1 MCIRPLSELAV
12 LALLVLTVVSCAP
25 AVDGEELALAGAE
38 RSSSAGSPTDGI
50 GYVGVGG
57 VGTGISVP
65 APATAHRPA
74 DAPDLVI
81 IAFSG
86 HCGLVCDTRSTWSY
100 LDHAS
105 ESTGGVAVLD
115 GIKRAYERLGF
126 SRIEVFGVSSF
137 ATSHY
142 SSISGKIEA
151 GYLQAQ
157 AYLDEV
163 KANWIDGM
171 VDPTRVVLVG
181 HSHGTVW
188 ASLLAMN
195 NLDVTFDSF
204 VALDAI
210 CWMWWNKHKGY
221 IKETFIDG
229 PWTIPFPLDQGDPCG
244 ILSVPGQAQPM
255 NINDVV
261 PANVIYGLEVRTS
274 FRLLS
279 LDPNVL
285 ADDDVNVRINGSYTN
300 IWGITATESHSDL
313 GRHYNRSIGWVA
325 AMLEALGV
333 PDHDDYPMATFVLP
347 TPPAGFEYSGGELI
361 PADP

>member
-1 MCIRPLSELAV
+1 MRRPFVASAVALALV
-12 LALLVLTVVSCAP
+12 LAGVAFVSCAP
-25 AVDGEELALAGAE
+25 AASSDDLARAGAT
-38 RSSSAGSPTDGI
+38 RTTSSGSPLDGI
-50 GYVGVGG
+50 GYVPVN
-57 VGTGISVP
+57 
-65 APATAHRPA
+65 APSSTLRPRPD

-86 HCGLVCDTRSTWSY
+86 HCGLICDTRSTWSY
-100 LDHAS
+100 LSNAS

-115 GIKRAYERLGF
+115 AIARAYARLGLAKV
-126 SRIEVFGVSSF
+126 EVFSASSF

-142 SSISGKIEA
+142 SSISGKIEP

-163 KANWIDGM
+163 KRDWIDG
-171 VDPTRVVLVG
+171 VADPTRVVLVG

-204 VALDAI
+204 VSLDAV
-210 CWMWWNKHKGY
+210 CWMWWNKHKQY
-221 IKETFIDG
+221 IKETFVDG

-244 ILSVPGQAQPM
+244 TLSVPGQKERR

-261 PANVIYGLEVRTS
+261 PANVIYGLEVRTT
-274 FRLLS
+274 FRLFS

-285 ADDDVNVRINGSYTN
+285 TDDNVNVRINGTYAN
-300 IWGITATESHSDL
+300 VWGITATESHSDL
-313 GRHYNRSIGWVA
+313 GKHYNRSVSWVV
-325 AMLEALGV
+325 AMLESLGI
-333 PDHDDYPMATFVLP
+333 PDHSAYPMSTFVLP
-347 TPPAGFEYSGGELI
+347 EPPEGFTYFGGELT
-361 PADP
+361 PVAP

>member
-1 MCIRPLSELAV
+1 MLKTITSVV
-12 LALLVLTVVSCAP
+12 LLVAAALLAGCAP
-25 AVDGEELALAGAE
+25 AAGGDELARAGAA
-38 RSSSAGSPTDGI
+38 RSSLSGRQVADPDYAPSNAQPT
-50 GYVGVGG
+50 
-57 VGTGISVP
+57 
-65 APATAHRPA
+65 ALHKRPA

-100 LDHAS
+100 LDQAS
-105 ESTGGVAVLD
+105 DATGGVAVVD

-126 SRIEVFGVSSF
+126 EHIEVFGVSSF
-137 ATSHY
+137 VTSHY
-142 SSISGKIEA
+142 SSISKKVEP

-163 KANWIDGM
+163 KSEWIDGTE
-171 VDPTRVVLVG
+171 DPTRVVLVG

-204 VALDAI
+204 VALDGI
-210 CWMWWNKHKGY
+210 CWMWWNKHKQY
-221 IKETFIDG
+221 VKEAFVDG

-244 ILSVPGQAQPM
+244 TLSIPGQKDRA

-261 PANVIYGLEVRTS
+261 PANVIYGLEVRTA
-274 FRLLS
+274 FRLFS

-285 ADDDVNVRINGSYTN
+285 ADDDVNVRINGTYTN
-300 IWGITATESHSDL
+300 LWGITAQESHSDL
-313 GRHYNRSIGWVA
+313 GRHYNRSVSWVST
-325 AMLEALGV
+325 MLQALGV
-333 PDHDDYPMATFVLP
+333 PDHDANPMSKFVLP
-347 TPPAGFEYSGGELI
+347 PAPEGFEYRSGDLT
-361 PADP
+361 PAAP

>member
-1 MCIRPLSELAV
+1 MSMRLA
-12 LALLVLTVVSCAP
+12 ATLLLIVIAVTAVIAACAP
-25 AVDGEELALAGAE
+25 AATREDLARAGAV
-38 RSSSAGSPTDGI
+38 RSTSSGSPLDGI
-50 GYVGVGG
+50 GY
-57 VGTGISVP
+57 
-65 APATAHRPA
+65 APAVTPRQPLRPRPD

-86 HCGLVCDTRSTWSY
+86 HCGLVCDTRSTRSY

-105 ESTGGVAVLD
+105 DSTGGVAVLD
-115 GIKRAYERLGF
+115 GIVSAYQRLGLGD
-126 SRIEVFGVSSF
+126 IEVFGVSSF

-142 SSISGKIEA
+142 SSISRQIEP

-163 KANWIDGM
+163 KANWIDGIAN
-171 VDPTRVVLVG
+171 PTRVVLVG

-188 ASLLAMN
+188 GSLLAMN
-195 NLDVTFDSF
+195 NLDVTFDAF

-210 CWMWWNKHKGY
+210 CWMWWNKHKQY
-221 IKETFIDG
+221 IKDTFVNG

-244 ILSVPGQAQPM
+244 TLAVPGRDQPM

-261 PANVIYGLEVRTS
+261 PANVIYGLEVRTT

-285 ADDDVNVRINGSYTN
+285 ADDRVNLRINGSSTN
-300 IWGITATESHSDL
+300 VWGIAAQETHDDL
-313 GRHYNRSIGWVA
+313 GKHYNRSISWVA
-325 AMLEALGV
+325 SMLEALGV
-333 PDHDDYPMATFVLP
+333 PDHGANPMSKFVLP
-347 TPPAGFEYSGGELI
+347 PPPEGFEYSAGELT
-361 PADP
+361 PVVP

>member
-1 MCIRPLSELAV
+1 MPRPRRLLRLPLLAAIAV
-12 LALLVLTVVSCAP
+12 LVAAACAP
-25 AVDGEELALAGAE
+25 AAGGDELARAGAA
-38 RSSSAGSPTDGI
+38 RSTSAGSPLDGI
-50 GYVGVGG
+50 GYFGVE
-57 VGTGISVP
+57 
-65 APATAHRPA
+65 AATPTRPRPA

-100 LDHAS
+100 LDRS
-105 ESTGGVAVLD
+105 TDSTGGVAVLD

-126 SRIEVFGVSSF
+126 GRIEVFGVSSF
-137 ATSHY
+137 VTSHY
-142 SSISGKIEA
+142 SSISGKVEA

-163 KANWIDGM
+163 RANWIDG
-171 VDPTRVVLVG
+171 VADPTRVVLVG

-221 IKETFIDG
+221 VKETFVDG

-244 ILSVPGQAQPM
+244 TLAVPGQAGRM

-285 ADDDVNVRINGSYTN
+285 ADDDVNVRINGTRSN

-313 GRHYNRSIGWVA
+313 GRHYNRSISWVA
-325 AMLEALGV
+325 AMLEALGA
-333 PDHDDYPMATFVLP
+333 PDHGAYPMASFVLP
-347 TPPAGFEYSGGELI
+347 APPAGFEYRGGELT
-361 PADP
+361 PTSP

>member
-1 MCIRPLSELAV
+1 MPHRSRSL
-12 LALLVLTVVSCAP
+12 LLVLFAVAALVAACAP
-25 AVDGEELALAGAE
+25 SAKPADLARAGTA
-38 RSSSAGSPTDGI
+38 RATSSGSPLDGI
-50 GYVGVGG
+50 GYVP
-57 VGTGISVP
+57 SAVP
-65 APATAHRPA
+65 ETALRQRPA

-115 GIKRAYERLGF
+115 GIKTAYEHLGF
-126 SRIEVFGVSSF
+126 GDIEVFGVSSF

-142 SSISGKIEA
+142 SSISGKIEQ

-163 KANWIDGM
+163 KAAWIDG
-171 VDPTRVVLVG
+171 VADPTRVVLVG

-210 CWMWWNKHKGY
+210 CWMWWNKHKGF
-221 IKETFIDG
+221 IKDTFVDG
-229 PWTIPFPLDQGDPCG
+229 PWTIPFPLDNGDPCG
-244 ILSVPGQAQPM
+244 TLTVPGQKQPM

-261 PANVIYGLEVRTS
+261 PANVIFGLEVRTS
-274 FRLLS
+274 FRLFS

-285 ADDDVNVRINGSYTN
+285 ADDDVNVRINGSSSN
-300 IWGITATESHSDL
+300 VWGITAQESHSSL
-313 GRHYNRSIGWVA
+313 GNHYNRSISWVA
-325 AMLEALGV
+325 SMLQALGV
-333 PDHDDYPMATFVLP
+333 PDHGAYPMSSFVLP
-347 TPPAGFEYSGGELI
+347 PPPAGFDYSQGELV
-361 PADP
+361 PATP